1 MGDHQYTIDDLE
13 EMENLPSNSDYL
25 ASKTPV
31 TFTDDDLQF
40 QMGEFPSINLSSSIQ
55 IPSSRGLLTSSGSVR
70 QPSFQDIVDEDLTEH
85 DDVLNAMFI
94 QCKSAARQH
103 LTQIKQRISS
113 ESEISS
119 QNDQRRYLD
128 LIQSKND
135 EIETLREQLKAA
147 EGTRDSLSAKLEV
160 FKENFS
166 NKLARSRL
174 HIATEFSVFKVFNY
188 WKKLV
193 VDRKNECL
201 HEKFAVIMRR
211 RSLLSQSFARINREN
226 NLQKLTKL
234 KRDHQV
240 AIDQVTKQVT
250 ISSVMYWVSRT

>member
-1 MGDHQYTIDDLE
+1 
-13 EMENLPSNSDYL
+13 MEKLPRNSDYL
-25 ASKTPV
+25 APM
-31 TFTDDDLQF
+31 TFTDDDFQF
-40 QMGEFPSINLSSSIQ
+40 QMSEFPTSNLSSSIQ
-55 IPSSRGLLTSSGSVR
+55 IPSSTGLLAFPGSVG
-70 QPSFQDIVDEDLTEH
+70 QPSLQDIVDEDLTEH
-85 DDVLNAMFI
+85 DEVLNAMFI

-103 LTQIKQRISS
+103 LIQIKRRIISD
-113 ESEISS
+113 SEISS
-119 QNDQRRYLD
+119 QNNQRRFLD

-147 EGTRDSLSAKLEV
+147 EGTRDSLSAKFEV
-160 FKENFS
+160 FKDKFS

-174 HIATEFSVFKVFNY
+174 HIATEFSVFKIFNY
-188 WKKLV
+188 WKQLV

-226 NLQKLTKL
+226 NLQNLTKL

-250 ISSVMYWVSRT
+250 ILSVMYWVSRTSGN

>member
-1 MGDHQYTIDDLE
+1 MKDNEYTIDDLE
-13 EMENLPSNSDYL
+13 EMEKLPRNSDHL
-25 ASKTPV
+25 TPKTPA
-31 TFTDDDLQF
+31 TFTVDDF
-40 QMGEFPSINLSSSIQ
+40 QCEFPSINLSSSIQ
-55 IPSSRGLLTSSGSVR
+55 IPSSTGLLAFHGSVG
-70 QPSFQDIVDEDLTEH
+70 QPSLQDMVDEDLTEH
-85 DDVLNAMFI
+85 DEVLNAMFI
-94 QCKSAARQH
+94 QCKSAAGQH
-103 LTQIKQRISS
+103 LIQMKRRITSDN
-113 ESEISS
+113 EISS
-119 QNDQRRYLD
+119 QSNQRRYLD

-147 EGTRDSLSAKLEV
+147 EVTRDSLSAKFEV
-160 FKENFS
+160 FKDKFS

-188 WKKLV
+188 WKQLV

-226 NLQKLTKL
+226 NLQKLSKL

-240 AIDQVTKQVT
+240 AIDQVTKQVS
-250 ISSVMYWVSRT
+250 IFSIMYWDSHSSEN